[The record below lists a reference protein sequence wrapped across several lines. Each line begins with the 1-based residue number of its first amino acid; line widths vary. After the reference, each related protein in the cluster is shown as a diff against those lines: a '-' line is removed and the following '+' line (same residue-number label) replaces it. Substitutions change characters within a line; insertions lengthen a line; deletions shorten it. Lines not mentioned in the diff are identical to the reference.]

1 MLQFSHSLGISVGI
15 HIVAI
20 LLIFLIAEYHPA
32 TPLPPSDASLA
43 DAVAVNIVP
52 PPQPRSPP
60 QPPQPQEPLPTPL
73 APQPPPQTISTEASQ
88 ADISTPP
95 PKSIPAPTPPQPT
108 QSQTTPLEA
117 TYAQIV
123 SALLEAN
130 KRYPRQALLAGDQ
143 GTVVLSFV
151 LNREGTVLAYQIE
164 QSSGQPIF
172 DEAVKRLIER
182 IHFPPFPRGD
192 LSQRKTFTVPI
203 QFELEG

>member
-1 MLQFSHSLGISVGI
+1 MGI
-15 HIVAI
+15 HVSAVLLLVLIV
-20 LLIFLIAEYHPA
+20 EYHPA
-32 TPLPPSDASLA
+32 TPLPPSNVSLA

-52 PPQPRSPP
+52 PPQPQSPP
-60 QPPQPQEPLPTPL
+60 QPPQPQEPQSTPPV
-73 APQPPPQTISTEASQ
+73 PQPPPQTISTEASQ

-95 PKSIPAPTPPQPT
+95 PLSVPPPPAPPQPE

-130 KRYPRQALLAGDQ
+130 KRYPRQALLAGNQ

-151 LNREGTVLAYQIE
+151 LNREGTVLAYRIE
-164 QSSGQPIF
+164 ESSGQPIF
-172 DEAVKRLIER
+172 DEAVKRLIQH
-182 IHFPPFPRGD
+182 IHFPPFPKGD

-203 QFELEG
+203 LFELTG